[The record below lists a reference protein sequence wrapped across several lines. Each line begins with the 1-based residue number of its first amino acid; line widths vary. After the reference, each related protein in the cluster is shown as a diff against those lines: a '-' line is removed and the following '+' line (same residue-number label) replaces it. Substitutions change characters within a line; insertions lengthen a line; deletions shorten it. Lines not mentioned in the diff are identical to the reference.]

1 MPKGYAIFTEDITDP
16 EAIGAYAQ
24 VAIPTVIAAGGVPLV
39 AGPADDVIEGEW
51 HGNQNVIIEFESV
64 EAARNWYHS
73 PDYQAVI
80 GQRHAAAHSN
90 GIIISGFEMPA
101 G

>member
-1 MPKGYAIFTEDITDP
+1 MAKGYAIFTEDITD
-16 EAIGAYAQ
+16 ADAMGAYAQ
-24 VAIPTVIAAGGVPLV
+24 AAVQTVIAAGGVPIV
-39 AGPADDVIEGEW
+39 VGSADDILEGAW
-51 HGNQNVIIEFESV
+51 HGNQTVIIEFESV

-90 GIIISGFEMPA
+90 AIIVGGFEMPS

>member
-1 MPKGYAIFTEDITDP
+1 MPKGYIIFTEDISDP
-16 EAIGAYAQ
+16 DAIEAYVQ
-24 VAIPTVIAAGGVPLV
+24 VAVPTVIAAGGTPIV
-39 AGPADDVIEGEW
+39 ASPADHVLEGEW
-51 HGNQNVIIEFESV
+51 HGNQTVIIEFESV
-64 EAARNWYHS
+64 QAAQDWYHS

-90 GIIISGFEMPA
+90 VAIISGFEMPS

>member
-1 MPKGYAIFTEDITDP
+1 M
-16 EAIGAYAQ
+16 GAYAQ
-24 VAIPTVIAAGGVPLV
+24 AAVPTVIAAGGVPIV
-39 AGPADDVIEGEW
+39 VGSADDILEGAW
-51 HGNQNVIIEFESV
+51 HGNQTVIIEFESV

-80 GQRHAAAHSN
+80 GQRHAAAPSN
-90 GIIISGFEMPA
+90 AIIVGGFEMPS